1 MFFIF
6 STPTSSIRYEEVDPL
21 TARANRMIDMLTEEN
36 RKLRD
41 ELRVYNRKVSRL
53 QKFEFE
59 IQKVHEAYESLVKS
73 SQKRE
78 KLESIMKKKLKEE
91 LRKLQATNKQLQ
103 GEPFLFF
110 TRWNLVSHVYTT
122 YNLIELP
129 CQTSK
134 LFQM

>member
-1 MFFIF
+1 
-6 STPTSSIRYEEVDPL
+6 
-21 TARANRMIDMLTEEN
+21 MIDMLTEEN

-41 ELRVYNRKVSRL
+41 ELSVYNRKVSRL

-91 LRKLQATNKQLQ
+91 LIKLQATNKKLQ
-103 GEPFLFF
+103 GETFNF
-110 TRWNLVSHVYTT
+110 
-122 YNLIELP
+122 YNVRLSEKKPSSSRVLGIRP
-129 CQTSK
+129 P
-134 LFQM
+134 

>member
-110 TRWNLVSHVYTT
+110 TR
-122 YNLIELP
+122 
-129 CQTSK
+129 
-134 LFQM
+134 